1 MSKWFILTLCSVLM
15 RLFSPAQSWPAYS
28 VTVCDKQPSGYYF
41 FQVIKFIFQATLCA
55 GQKTVIMVIVLPGT

>member
-41 FQVIKFIFQATLCA
+41 FQAIKTSGSGPAVHPTQTNRS
-55 GQKTVIMVIVLPGT
+55 PGNR